1 MPSPAM
7 PQRIVG
13 GGPTDPH
20 EYPYQVA
27 LTYYDYFFC
36 GGSLITRQHV
46 LTAAHCTE
54 YMLQLNDTENFKV
67 IIAEHDLTNE
77 NDCAYAVGVEEIIA
91 HPAYNNTSF
100 DGDFSILVL
109 EHRLNCT
116 PFVSPVCLP
125 NPRDEPEIYENVRA
139 VAIGWGTV
147 NVSTG
152 EMPEKLQHVGVETLK
167 NEDCGFY
174 EYNMIT
180 ENMICAG
187 SEGKDSCYGDSG
199 GPLLVEKD
207 GRYVIAGVTSWGYD
221 CGAQGYPGVY
231 ARVTAQLGWIHETI
245 GGEETLC
252 EVDESDARCIQN

>member
-1 MPSPAM
+1 MYDAVISNGLSLT
-7 PQRIVG
+7 IISTLG

-100 DGDFSILVL
+100 DGDFSIL
-109 EHRLNCT
+109 
-116 PFVSPVCLP
+116 
-125 NPRDEPEIYENVRA
+125 
-139 VAIGWGTV
+139 
-147 NVSTG
+147 
-152 EMPEKLQHVGVETLK
+152 
-167 NEDCGFY
+167 
-174 EYNMIT
+174 
-180 ENMICAG
+180 
-187 SEGKDSCYGDSG
+187 GKQPKYF
-199 GPLLVEKD
+199 K
-207 GRYVIAGVTSWGYD
+207 
-221 CGAQGYPGVY
+221 
-231 ARVTAQLGWIHETI
+231 
-245 GGEETLC
+245 
-252 EVDESDARCIQN
+252 